1 MKNFVLADY
10 PFIAP
15 PFRVPEG
22 YFERLATEI
31 AQKTV
36 LLEAGVLDFVGIQP
50 QEHPFEV
57 PEAYFDYLPQQIQKR
72 IAQKSNTKPAFA
84 WPVWAKT
91 LAAASV
97 AAAFGLYIWYSSAAP
112 APEQKDLW
120 EDLKADISQEKLMEY
135 LAYTNFEPM
144 DYVEDWDLS
153 DVHIEALLSNKPVLE
168 GGLNTEEIK
177 ISKED
182 LQDIELSLPLEYFIE
197 DLDLDRLDSI

>member
-1 MKNFVLADY
+1 MKNFVLSDY

-15 PFRVPEG
+15 PFQVPEG
-22 YFERLATEI
+22 YFELLAQEI
-31 AQKTV
+31 ERKTL
-36 LLEAGVLDFVGIQP
+36 LLEPRILAGIQADT
-50 QEHPFEV
+50 HPFEV

-72 IAQKSNTKPAFA
+72 IAQKNKTKPAFA
-84 WPVWAKT
+84 WPAWAKT

-97 AAAFGLYIWYSSAAP
+97 AAAIGLYIWYQPAAKV
-112 APEQKDLW
+112 PEQKEIW
-120 EDLKADISQEKLMEY
+120 QELKAEVSQEKMLEY

-153 DVHIEALLSNKPVLE
+153 DTHIEALLSNKPVLE

-182 LQDIELSLPLEYFIE
+182 LQEAELSLPLEYFIE